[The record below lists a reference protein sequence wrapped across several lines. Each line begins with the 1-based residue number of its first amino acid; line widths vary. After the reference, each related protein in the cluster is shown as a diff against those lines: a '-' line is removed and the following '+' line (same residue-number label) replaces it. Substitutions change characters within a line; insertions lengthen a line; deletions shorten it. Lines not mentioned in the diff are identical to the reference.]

1 MHFLKT
7 VHLTDVIFIIISF
20 VIALIFVPSS
30 YADTSTSQVN
40 ISSVGTAKIISIAD
54 SSGNIFTGIN
64 TDGTTVGTK
73 NPNGDEPDHLSI
85 QITFNSNDLFTPGE
99 QIVIPLLNGAH
110 QPLYQYSIS
119 TPQYVTFEGQKI
131 FQASSTIEGELD
143 EDTAYPE
150 IILTALPAVAGM
162 HNITSTTLECA
173 GSLMRA
179 NILSDLTGST
189 KSTITTDGNT
199 YTITNKPF
207 NLSACFQNSGYARAF
222 NLTHSQAG
230 QASMTVGY
238 DARCIINWALDQNK
252 VQYNNPVNLD
262 IPIIVWQHITSNS
275 PFTINHNQTGIQGVV
290 DWVSTTTPF
299 SQGSS
304 AAGFISGKQAY
315 SSINTSYT
323 TGTGIES
330 YAAAQATLKNS
341 VGKTIIESDGDG
353 GYYIASNIGAPGNQ
367 PSNDLDSKQPNA
379 QNNTGMS
386 SIVTQLKQL
395 GLDYPSRWSQN
406 VQIQFTDNPE
416 VQQSAVSQWQIGPAY
431 TTTSTGSCTNN
442 YWYGQ
447 QICSTQTQTG
457 VIAQPSGTLSGTT
470 TISSQNVL
478 GETSGILYAALN
490 YDANGGT
497 GTMNADIEPVGT
509 QVSIAQNGF
518 TRPGYTFT
526 GWNTKPQGDGT
537 AYQPGNTLDLPKG
550 SMTVYAQWKKNPDE
564 QVIYEGNG
572 ATSGSTATQ
581 TQVEGLT
588 VNLSQNGFTRPGYTF
603 TGWNTEADGSG
614 TSYQPGTV
622 YTVPGHTTYLYAQW
636 KPDQGTIS
644 YNANG
649 GTGTTASQTGNVDS
663 STSVA
668 QNGFTRPGYTFTG
681 WNTEADG
688 SGTSY
693 QPGTSITIPNGTKVL
708 YAQWKLIPI
717 RDLPL
722 TGSNEAIHHQHII
735 LWASAITVICGTLI
749 FSLIKKKHTI
759 ND

>member
-7 VHLTDVIFIIISF
+7 MYLTYVIFIITSF
-20 VIALIFVPSS
+20 VTVLVFMPSA

-40 ISSVGTAKIISIAD
+40 ISSVGTVKIISISDA
-54 SSGNIFTGIN
+54 SGNIFTGIN
-64 TDGTTVGTK
+64 TDGTQVGTK
-73 NPNGDEPDHLSI
+73 NPNGDESDHLSI
-85 QITFNSNDLFTPGE
+85 QIAFNSNDSFTPGE
-99 QIVIPLLNGAH
+99 QIVIPFLNGAH

-119 TPQYVTFEGQKI
+119 TPQYVTFENQKI
-131 FQASSTIEGELD
+131 FQASSTIKGELD

-150 IILTALPAVAGM
+150 IILTALSAVQGM
-162 HNITSTTLECA
+162 HNITTITLECA
-173 GSLMRA
+173 GSLRRA

-189 KSTITTDGNT
+189 KSTITTSGNT
-199 YTITNKPF
+199 YTIINKPF
-207 NLSACFQNSGYARAF
+207 NLSACFQNSGYASAF
-222 NLTHSQAG
+222 NLAQSLHG
-230 QASMTVGY
+230 QARMTVGY

-252 VQYNNPVNLD
+252 IQYNNPVNLD

-275 PFTINHNQTGIQGVV
+275 PFTIDHDQTGIQGVV
-290 DWVSTTTPF
+290 NWVSTTTP
-299 SQGSS
+299 SSRNSS

-315 SSINTSYT
+315 ASTNTSYT

-353 GYYIASNIGAPGNQ
+353 GYYVASNIGAPGNQ
-367 PSNDLDSKQPNA
+367 PSNNLDSKQPNA

-386 SIVTQLKQL
+386 SIVTQLKKL

-416 VQQSAVSQWQIGPAY
+416 VQQSAISQWQIGPAY
-431 TTTSTGSCTNN
+431 TTTSTGSCTSN
-442 YWYGQ
+442 WYGQ
-447 QICSTQTQTG
+447 QTCSTQTQTG
-457 VIAQPSGTLSGTT
+457 VVAQPSGTLSGTT

-490 YDANGGT
+490 YNANGGT

-526 GWNTKPQGDGT
+526 GWNTKPQGNGT
-537 AYQPGNTLDLPKG
+537 AYQPGDTLDLPKG
-550 SMTVYAQWKKNPDE
+550 SITVYAQWKRNPDE

-581 TQVEGLT
+581 TQVEGLN
-588 VNLSQNGFTRPGYTF
+588 VSLSQNGFTRPGYTF
-603 TGWNTEADGSG
+603 TGWNT
-614 TSYQPGTV
+614 
-622 YTVPGHTTYLYAQW
+622 
-636 KPDQGTIS
+636 K
-644 YNANG
+644 
-649 GTGTTASQTGNVDS
+649 
-663 STSVA
+663 
-668 QNGFTRPGYTFTG
+668 
-681 WNTEADG
+681 ADG

-735 LWASAITVICGTLI
+735 LCASAITVICGTLI

>member
-1 MHFLKT
+1 M
-7 VHLTDVIFIIISF
+7 
-20 VIALIFVPSS
+20 PSA

-40 ISSVGTAKIISIAD
+40 ISSVGTVKIISISDA
-54 SSGNIFTGIN
+54 SGNIFTGIN
-64 TDGTTVGTK
+64 TDGTQVGTK
-73 NPNGDEPDHLSI
+73 NPNGDESDHLSI
-85 QITFNSNDLFTPGE
+85 QIAFNSNDSFTPGE
-99 QIVIPLLNGAH
+99 QIVIPFLNGAH

-119 TPQYVTFEGQKI
+119 TPQYVTFENQKI
-131 FQASSTIEGELD
+131 FQASSTIKGELD

-150 IILTALPAVAGM
+150 IILTALSAVQGM
-162 HNITSTTLECA
+162 HNITTITLECA
-173 GSLMRA
+173 GSLRRA

-189 KSTITTDGNT
+189 KSTITTSGNT
-199 YTITNKPF
+199 YTIINKPF
-207 NLSACFQNSGYARAF
+207 NLSACFQNSGYASAF
-222 NLTHSQAG
+222 NLAQSLHG
-230 QASMTVGY
+230 QARMTVGY

-252 VQYNNPVNLD
+252 IQYNNPVNLD

-275 PFTINHNQTGIQGVV
+275 PFTIDHDQTGIQGVV
-290 DWVSTTTPF
+290 NWVSTTTP
-299 SQGSS
+299 SSRNSS

-315 SSINTSYT
+315 ASTNTSYT

-353 GYYIASNIGAPGNQ
+353 GYYVASNIGAPGNQ
-367 PSNDLDSKQPNA
+367 PSNNLDSKQPNA

-386 SIVTQLKQL
+386 SIVTQLKKL

-416 VQQSAVSQWQIGPAY
+416 VQQSAISQWQIGPAY
-431 TTTSTGSCTNN
+431 TTTSTGSCTSN
-442 YWYGQ
+442 WYGQ
-447 QICSTQTQTG
+447 QTCSTQTQTG
-457 VIAQPSGTLSGTT
+457 VVAQPSGTLSGTT

-490 YDANGGT
+490 YNANGGT

-526 GWNTKPQGDGT
+526 GWNTKPQGNGT
-537 AYQPGNTLDLPKG
+537 AYQPGDTLDLPKG
-550 SMTVYAQWKKNPDE
+550 SITVYAQWKRNPDE

-581 TQVEGLT
+581 TQVEGLN
-588 VNLSQNGFTRPGYTF
+588 VSLSQNGFTRPGYTF
-603 TGWNTEADGSG
+603 TGWNT
-614 TSYQPGTV
+614 
-622 YTVPGHTTYLYAQW
+622 
-636 KPDQGTIS
+636 K
-644 YNANG
+644 
-649 GTGTTASQTGNVDS
+649 
-663 STSVA
+663 
-668 QNGFTRPGYTFTG
+668 
-681 WNTEADG
+681 ADG

-735 LWASAITVICGTLI
+735 LCASAITVICGTLI

>member
-7 VHLTDVIFIIISF
+7 MYLTYVIFIITSF
-20 VIALIFVPSS
+20 VTALVFMPSA

-40 ISSVGTAKIISIAD
+40 ISNVGTVKIISISDA
-54 SSGNIFTGIN
+54 SGNIFTGIN
-64 TDGTTVGTK
+64 TDGTQVGTK
-73 NPNGDEPDHLSI
+73 NPNGDESDHLSI
-85 QITFNSNDLFTPGE
+85 QIAFNSNDSFTPGE
-99 QIVIPLLNGAH
+99 QIVIPFLNGAH

-119 TPQYVTFEGQKI
+119 TPQYVTFENQKI
-131 FQASSTIEGELD
+131 FQASSTIKGELD

-150 IILTALPAVAGM
+150 IILTALSAVQGM
-162 HNITSTTLECA
+162 HNITTITMECA
-173 GSLMRA
+173 GSLRRA

-189 KSTITTDGNT
+189 KSTITTSGNT
-199 YTITNKPF
+199 YTIINKPF
-207 NLSACFQNSGYARAF
+207 NLSACFKNSGYAGAF
-222 NLTHSQAG
+222 NLAQSLHG
-230 QASMTVGY
+230 QARMTVGY

-252 VQYNNPVNLD
+252 IQYNNPVNLD

-275 PFTINHNQTGIQGVV
+275 PFTIDHDQTGIQGVV
-290 DWVSTTTPF
+290 NWVSTTTPS
-299 SQGSS
+299 SQNSS

-315 SSINTSYT
+315 ASTNTSYT
-323 TGTGIES
+323 TGTDIES

-367 PSNDLDSKQPNA
+367 PSNNLDSKQPNA

-386 SIVTQLKQL
+386 SIVTQLKKL

-416 VQQSAVSQWQIGPAY
+416 VQQSAISQWQIGPAY
-431 TTTSTGSCTNN
+431 TTTSTGSCTSN
-442 YWYGQ
+442 WYGQ
-447 QICSTQTQTG
+447 QTCSTQTQTG
-457 VIAQPSGTLSGTT
+457 VVAQPSGTLSGTT

-490 YDANGGT
+490 YNANGGT

-526 GWNTKPQGDGT
+526 GWNTKPQGNGT
-537 AYQPGNTLDLPKG
+537 AYQPGDTLDLPKG
-550 SMTVYAQWKKNPDE
+550 SITVYAQWKRNPDE

-581 TQVEGLT
+581 TQVEGLN
-588 VNLSQNGFTRPGYTF
+588 VSLSQNGFTRPGYTF
-603 TGWNTEADGSG
+603 TGWNTKADGSG

-622 YTVPGHTTYLYAQW
+622 YTIPGHTTYLYAQW

-649 GTGTTASQTGNVDS
+649 GTGVTASQTGNVGS
-663 STSVA
+663 STSIA

-681 WNTEADG
+681 WNTKADG

-735 LWASAITVICGTLI
+735 LCASAITVICGTLI

>member
-7 VHLTDVIFIIISF
+7 MYLTYVIFIITSF
-20 VIALIFVPSS
+20 VTALVFMPSA

-40 ISSVGTAKIISIAD
+40 ISNVGTVKIISISDA
-54 SSGNIFTGIN
+54 SGNIFTGIN
-64 TDGTTVGTK
+64 TDGTQVGTK
-73 NPNGDEPDHLSI
+73 NPNGDESDHLSI
-85 QITFNSNDLFTPGE
+85 QIAFNSNDSFTPGE
-99 QIVIPLLNGAH
+99 QIVIPFLNGAH

-119 TPQYVTFEGQKI
+119 TPQYVTFENQKI
-131 FQASSTIEGELD
+131 FQASSTIKGELD

-150 IILTALPAVAGM
+150 IILTALSAVQGM
-162 HNITSTTLECA
+162 HNITTITMECA
-173 GSLMRA
+173 GSLRRA

-189 KSTITTDGNT
+189 KSTITTSGNT
-199 YTITNKPF
+199 YTIINKPF
-207 NLSACFQNSGYARAF
+207 NLSACFQNSGYAGAF
-222 NLTHSQAG
+222 NLAQSLYG
-230 QASMTVGY
+230 QARMTVGY

-252 VQYNNPVNLD
+252 IQYNNPVNLD

-275 PFTINHNQTGIQGVV
+275 PFTIDHDQTGIQGVV
-290 DWVSTTTPF
+290 NWVSTTTPS
-299 SQGSS
+299 SQNSS

-315 SSINTSYT
+315 ASTNTSYT

-367 PSNDLDSKQPNA
+367 PSNNLDSKQPNA

-386 SIVTQLKQL
+386 SIVTQLKKL

-416 VQQSAVSQWQIGPAY
+416 VQQSAISQWQIGPAY
-431 TTTSTGSCTNN
+431 TTTSTGSCTSN
-442 YWYGQ
+442 WYGQ
-447 QICSTQTQTG
+447 QTCSTQTQTG
-457 VIAQPSGTLSGTT
+457 VVAQPSGTLSGTT

-490 YDANGGT
+490 YNANGGT

-526 GWNTKPQGDGT
+526 GWNTKPQGNGT
-537 AYQPGNTLDLPKG
+537 AYQPGDTLDLPKG
-550 SMTVYAQWKKNPDE
+550 SITVYAQWKRNPDE

-581 TQVEGLT
+581 TQVEGLN
-588 VNLSQNGFTRPGYTF
+588 VSLSQNGFTRPGYTF
-603 TGWNTEADGSG
+603 TGWNTKADGSG

-622 YTVPGHTTYLYAQW
+622 YTIPGHTTYLYAQW

-649 GTGTTASQTGNVDS
+649 GTGVTASQTGNVGS
-663 STSVA
+663 STSIA

-681 WNTEADG
+681 WNTKADG

-735 LWASAITVICGTLI
+735 LCASAITVICGTLI

>member
-7 VHLTDVIFIIISF
+7 MYLTYVIFIITSF
-20 VIALIFVPSS
+20 VTALVFMPSA

-40 ISSVGTAKIISIAD
+40 ISNVGTVKIISISDA
-54 SSGNIFTGIN
+54 SGNIFTGIN
-64 TDGTTVGTK
+64 TDGTQVGTK
-73 NPNGDEPDHLSI
+73 NPNGDESDHLSI
-85 QITFNSNDLFTPGE
+85 QIAFNSNDSFTPGE
-99 QIVIPLLNGAH
+99 QIVIPFLNGAH

-119 TPQYVTFEGQKI
+119 TPQYVTFENQKI
-131 FQASSTIEGELD
+131 FQASSTIKGELD

-150 IILTALPAVAGM
+150 IILTALSAVQGM
-162 HNITSTTLECA
+162 HNITTITMECA
-173 GSLMRA
+173 GSLRRA

-189 KSTITTDGNT
+189 KSTITTSGNT
-199 YTITNKPF
+199 YTIINKPF
-207 NLSACFQNSGYARAF
+207 NLSACFQNSGYAGAF
-222 NLTHSQAG
+222 NLAQSLHG
-230 QASMTVGY
+230 QARMTVGY

-252 VQYNNPVNLD
+252 IQYNNPVNLD

-275 PFTINHNQTGIQGVV
+275 PFTIDHDQTGIQGVV
-290 DWVSTTTPF
+290 NWVSTTTPS
-299 SQGSS
+299 SQNSS

-315 SSINTSYT
+315 ASTNTSYT

-367 PSNDLDSKQPNA
+367 PSNNLDSKQPNA

-386 SIVTQLKQL
+386 SIVTQLKKL

-416 VQQSAVSQWQIGPAY
+416 VQQSAISQWQIGPAY
-431 TTTSTGSCTNN
+431 TTTSTGSCTSN
-442 YWYGQ
+442 WYGQ
-447 QICSTQTQTG
+447 QTCSTQTQTG
-457 VIAQPSGTLSGTT
+457 VVAQPSGTLSGTT

-490 YDANGGT
+490 YNANGGT

-526 GWNTKPQGDGT
+526 GWNTKPQGNGT
-537 AYQPGNTLDLPKG
+537 AYQPGDTLDLPKG
-550 SMTVYAQWKKNPDE
+550 SITVYAQWKRNPDE

-581 TQVEGLT
+581 TQVEGLN
-588 VNLSQNGFTRPGYTF
+588 VSLSQNGFTRPGYTF
-603 TGWNTEADGSG
+603 TGWNTKADGSG

-622 YTVPGHTTYLYAQW
+622 YTIPGHTTYLYAQW

-649 GTGTTASQTGNVDS
+649 GTGITASQTGNVGS
-663 STSVA
+663 STSIA

-681 WNTEADG
+681 WNTKADG

-735 LWASAITVICGTLI
+735 LCASAITVICGTLI

>member
-7 VHLTDVIFIIISF
+7 MYLIYVIFIITSF
-20 VIALIFVPSS
+20 VTALVFVPSAH
-30 YADTSTSQVN
+30 ADTSTSQVN
-40 ISSVGTAKIISIAD
+40 ISSVGTVKIISISD
-54 SSGNIFTGIN
+54 DSGNIFTGIN
-64 TDGTTVGTK
+64 TDGTQVGTK
-73 NPNGDEPDHLSI
+73 NPNGDESDHLSI
-85 QITFNSNDLFTPGE
+85 QITFNSNDSFTPGE
-99 QIVIPLLNGAH
+99 QIVIPFLNGAH

-119 TPQYVTFEGQKI
+119 TPQYATFENQKI
-131 FQASSTIEGELD
+131 FQASSTIKGDLD

-150 IILTALPAVAGM
+150 IILTALSAVQEM
-162 HNITSTTLECA
+162 HNITTITLECA
-173 GSLMRA
+173 GSLKRA

-189 KSTITTDGNT
+189 KSTITTNGNT
-199 YTITNKPF
+199 YTIINKPF
-207 NLSACFQNSGYARAF
+207 NLSACFQNSGYASAF
-222 NLTHSQAG
+222 NLAKSLNG
-230 QASMTVGY
+230 QARMTVGY

-252 VQYNNPVNLD
+252 IQYTNPVNLD

-275 PFTINHNQTGIQGVV
+275 PFTIDHDQTGIQGVV
-290 DWVSTTTPF
+290 NWVSTTTPS

-315 SSINTSYT
+315 ASTNTSYT

-353 GYYIASNIGAPGNQ
+353 GYYVASNIGAPGNQ

-386 SIVTQLKQL
+386 SIVTQLKKL

-416 VQQSAVSQWQIGPAY
+416 VQQSAISQWQIGPAY
-431 TTTSTGSCTNN
+431 TT
-442 YWYGQ
+442 
-447 QICSTQTQTG
+447 TQTG

-470 TISSQNVL
+470 TISSQNIS

-572 ATSGSTATQ
+572 ATSGSTAAQ

-717 RDLPL
+717 RGLPL
-722 TGSNEAIHHQHII
+722 SGSNEAIHHQHII
-735 LWASAITVICGTLI
+735 LWASAITAICGTLI
-749 FSLIKKKHTI
+749 FSLIKKKYII

>member
-7 VHLTDVIFIIISF
+7 MYLTYVIFIITSF
-20 VIALIFVPSS
+20 VTALVFMPSA

-40 ISSVGTAKIISIAD
+40 ISNVGTVKIISISDA
-54 SSGNIFTGIN
+54 SGNIFTGIN
-64 TDGTTVGTK
+64 TDGTQVGTK
-73 NPNGDEPDHLSI
+73 NPNGDESDHLSI
-85 QITFNSNDLFTPGE
+85 QIAFNSNDSFTPGE
-99 QIVIPLLNGAH
+99 QIVIPFLNGAH

-119 TPQYVTFEGQKI
+119 TPQYVTFENQKI
-131 FQASSTIEGELD
+131 FQASSTIKGELD

-150 IILTALPAVAGM
+150 IILTALSAVQGM
-162 HNITSTTLECA
+162 HNITTITMECA
-173 GSLMRA
+173 GSLRRA

-189 KSTITTDGNT
+189 KSTITTSGNT
-199 YTITNKPF
+199 YTIINKPF
-207 NLSACFQNSGYARAF
+207 NLSACFQNSGYAGAF
-222 NLTHSQAG
+222 NLAQSLHG
-230 QASMTVGY
+230 QARMTVGY

-252 VQYNNPVNLD
+252 IQYNNPVNLD

-275 PFTINHNQTGIQGVV
+275 PFTIDHDQTGIQGVV
-290 DWVSTTTPF
+290 NWVSTTTPS
-299 SQGSS
+299 SQNSS

-315 SSINTSYT
+315 ASTNTSYT

-367 PSNDLDSKQPNA
+367 PSNNLDSKQPNA

-386 SIVTQLKQL
+386 SIVTQLKKL

-416 VQQSAVSQWQIGPAY
+416 VQQSAISQWQIGPAY
-431 TTTSTGSCTNN
+431 TTTSTGSCTSN
-442 YWYGQ
+442 WYGQ
-447 QICSTQTQTG
+447 QTCSTQTQTG
-457 VIAQPSGTLSGTT
+457 VVAQPSGTLSGTT

-490 YDANGGT
+490 YNANGGT

-526 GWNTKPQGDGT
+526 GWNTKADGSGT
-537 AYQPGNTLDLPKG
+537 SYQPGDTLDLPKG
-550 SMTVYAQWKKNPDE
+550 SITVYAQWKRNPDE

-581 TQVEGLT
+581 TQVEGLN
-588 VNLSQNGFTRPGYTF
+588 VSLSQNGFTRPGYTF
-603 TGWNTEADGSG
+603 TGWNTKADGSG

-622 YTVPGHTTYLYAQW
+622 YTIPGHTTYLYAQW

-649 GTGTTASQTGNVDS
+649 GTGVTASQTGNVGS
-663 STSVA
+663 STSIA

-681 WNTEADG
+681 WNTKADG

-735 LWASAITVICGTLI
+735 LCASAITVICGTLI